1 MFGILATE
9 KSSCWLLGKSI
20 KFAVKLK
27 QYFDNCKFF
36 LQLFYNNFIV
46 CYDKLM

>member
-9 KSSCWLLGKSI
+9 KSSRWLLGKSI

-36 LQLFYNNFIV
+36 CNYFTIIL
-46 CYDKLM
+46 